1 MAFDPSVISSIPD
14 TTGNPVKAKED
25 AYTLSNM
32 MDTNTLNKMKLSDAK
47 QQQAEEELYKS
58 ILKGS
63 DLSTDEGA
71 SKAAEKLTHAGLP
84 EQSMRFMKERQ
95 AIKSGALDIE
105 AKKWENAMSQQE
117 ALVGAVDGVIRQVDQ
132 YKKANPTATPAM
144 MDAKTLE
151 LVVPAMDQLAQQR
164 QDLAPVIAKYKTSTP
179 GALTYQGLLSL
190 ESSNKSG
197 LARMKERYEEQKGER
212 EERNTSVREQ
222 QANTQAVNAAT
233 SARREEAYASN
244 VESLKKNRDPELL
257 SEKVLAMAVPTVM
270 ADPNRMK
277 DYYGSAASSKK
288 IKDQI
293 NGAISDRMTAAGLS
307 IDDLPRI
314 RADTKA
320 ESTSI
325 GKLIPQ
331 LNAVSAY
338 EKLGK
343 FNGNRLL
350 ELIDQL
356 DDTGIPLIE
365 GPARYAKKKA
375 GSADAAEFGSVLTSY
390 QNEVARIL
398 NNPNMTGVVHRGA
411 VEDIQHV
418 ISGDVSA
425 DQAKRLINRINL
437 EMDFRQTSLQ
447 QAVNDA
453 GAAMT
458 SPGATPQPGAQPPPA
473 AGSAPP
479 SPGGLPS
486 PAVAAPPT
494 APVFDPSKPGVG
506 FWKH

>member
-1 MAFDPSVISSIPD
+1 MAQFDPSVISSIPD
-14 TTGNPVKAKED
+14 TTGNPIKAKAD
-25 AYTLSNM
+25 AYSLSNL
-32 MDTNTLNKMKLSDAK
+32 MDTNTLNKMKLTDAK
-47 QQQAEEELYKS
+47 QQEQEQEQYKS

-71 SKAAEKLTHAGLP
+71 TKAAEKLTQAGLP
-84 EQSMRFMKERQ
+84 DQAMNFMKQRQ

-105 AKKWENAMSQQE
+105 AKKWENALAQQG
-117 ALVGAVDGVIRQVDQ
+117 AIVGAVDGVIRQVDQ
-132 YKKANPTATPAM
+132 YKKNNPTATDAM
-144 MDAKTLE
+144 MDAKTQE

-164 QDLAPVIAKYKTSTP
+164 PDLAPIIAQYKTKTP
-179 GALTYQGLLSL
+179 GALTYQGLLAL
-190 ESSNKSG
+190 EAGNKDG
-197 LARMKERYEEQKGER
+197 LARMKERYEEQKGAR
-212 EERNTSVREQ
+212 EERNTAVHEQ
-222 QANTQAVNAAT
+222 QANTQAVNAQT
-233 SARREEAYASN
+233 SALREQKYGEN
-244 VESLKKNRDPELL
+244 IDSLKKNRDPELL

-331 LNAVSAY
+331 LNAVNAY

-356 DDTGIPLIE
+356 DDTGIPLAE
-365 GPARYAKKKA
+365 GPIRWAKKKG
-375 GSADAAEFGSVLTSY
+375 GSADASEFASVLNSY
-390 QNEVARIL
+390 QTEVARIL

-411 VEDIQHV
+411 VDDMQHV

-425 DQAKRLINRINL
+425 DVAKRLINRITL
-437 EMDFRQTSLQ
+437 EMDFRETSLQ

-458 SPGATPQPGAQPPPA
+458 MPGATPQPGAQPPPGGPPPA
-473 AGSAPP
+473 A
-479 SPGGLPS
+479 
-486 PAVAAPPT
+486 PAAAPPT
-494 APVFDPSKPGVG
+494 VPVFDPNNPGVSLG
-506 FWKH
+506 WKK